1 MLLVGGGEVDSQA
14 FHQVWPVT
22 CAGVAEWQ
30 GLLVSY
36 SSILRDSQPS
46 SSTAHK
52 FLHYTWHT
60 SLPLA
65 IDSSHSIAQA
75 RPSDLDKSTNP
86 VSLLFHTATHP
97 HSYTWRSL
105 DGTLTNPDPI
115 CDWSCLPTAQ
125 TWTNYCP
132 VVHVHVH
139 VHPGWGL
146 KHRQTT
152 PAKPFTTIVTLTVT
166 SHHARCR
173 PTVTDPGHPPSQ
185 SPFDS
190 CIHLL
195 GVYSY
200 PGHSLDLHH

>member
-1 MLLVGGGEVDSQA
+1 VPAKA

-30 GLLVSY
+30 GLLVTLVTLVFSE
-36 SSILRDSQPS
+36 ILNPAAPR
-46 SSTAHK
+46 
-52 FLHYTWHT
+52 HT
-60 SLPLA
+60 SFCTTPGTPRCLSLLA
-65 IDSSHSIAQA
+65 IDNSHSIAQA

-97 HSYTWRSL
+97 HSYTWRST

-115 CDWSCLPTAQ
+115 CDWSRLATAQ

-132 VVHVHVH
+132 VVHVH
-139 VHPGWGL
+139 PAWGL

-152 PAKPFTTIVTLTVT
+152 PAKPFTTTSIVTSTVT
-166 SHHARCR
+166 RHHARCR